1 MRILIIIIF
10 LEINSGESPVAT
22 AMETEEVEGLL
33 LHQPAANENASGPD
47 IGDRARAYLA
57 KKKAES
63 ISNIRAIFADRIAT
77 YDAIKSF
84 NKRKEEALDL
94 DGGADRM
101 SGRYGDFL
109 SGGDGR
115 MGLVNLT
122 VNFGKKT
129 CKSYSFDPEN
139 MMCML
144 CKGTE
149 HRLMTSAFTAG
160 AHAGERIVIFAGD
173 QALPPGWISS
183 NGTCPASIR
192 IEYGSL
198 RDFAEEVIA
207 VTRIWS
213 VPPGSIIFL
222 SSATELL
229 GAGLGHYMADFCSV
243 ASVLDGHFYGE
254 VIILPGVPFLLEG
267 TDAPMLVRAMFDMA
281 TWICEQTGDL
291 ETVAPAF
298 SKMKELLIASGG
310 GEQQPHYP
318 VRYWLTD
325 NAVTAEHAKQSPWCS
340 TGETGIPSKVA
351 AMSEKEEQEL
361 VDSIL
366 LGLKE
371 HQNLEICLRNACSR
385 SLATSN
391 KPVHILVVGASNSA
405 RLASALEGSGI
416 TIGRVTTTNWK
427 PSKESVEILAS
438 HVKASVEGERPS
450 AIVFQMLDNLFY
462 MGRKIDGTTKQPAK
476 DKTGQ
481 FHIEGDLVLAPKEVQ
496 LNLYN
501 LMKPILEAAGTKP
514 FIVITPMRRYES
526 TPYSSPPRTTRRP
539 WRAAWRMPGR
549 I

>member
-33 LHQPAANENASGPD
+33 LHQPAANENAGGPD

-183 NGTCPASIR
+183 NGTCPASVR

-198 RDFAEEVIA
+198 RDIAEEVIA

-351 AMSEKEEQEL
+351 AMSEKEEH
-361 VDSIL
+361 SPRA
-366 LGLKE
+366 K
-371 HQNLEICLRNACSR
+371 
-385 SLATSN
+385 
-391 KPVHILVVGASNSA
+391 GAP
-405 RLASALEGSGI
+405 E
-416 TIGRVTTTNWK
+416 
-427 PSKESVEILAS
+427 P
-438 HVKASVEGERPS
+438 
-450 AIVFQMLDNLFY
+450 
-462 MGRKIDGTTKQPAK
+462 
-476 DKTGQ
+476 
-481 FHIEGDLVLAPKEVQ
+481 GDLSEECMQQVPGHKQQASPHPGGWRQQLGQVGLRTGGVWDHHRTGHNYQLETIQGECGDTRQPREGVRGGGEAICHRLPDARQSVLHGQKD
-496 LNLYN
+496 
-501 LMKPILEAAGTKP
+501 
-514 FIVITPMRRYES
+514 
-526 TPYSSPPRTTRRP
+526 
-539 WRAAWRMPGR
+539 
-549 I
+549 